1 MSKVLKYNYEDSAI
15 AGTTSVSLTLPT
27 LNFAQDFRVKQDDS
41 KEAIITNLTSPIDQP
56 ERIRWAHSDV
66 SDVYKGAGID
76 PTLYY
81 QSRKGTQVL
90 VQLTDILSVEDDD
103 VPEYKAVLPLSV
115 HMVIKVP
122 NNDLITEDVIMQEI
136 SRLVAALYETTGTET
151 VPRLRGILRGALL
164 PTAL

>member
-1 MSKVLKYNYEDSAI
+1 MAKALVNNYKDTVI
-15 AGTTSVSLTLPT
+15 DGTTSVSLTLPT
-27 LNFAQDFRVKQDDS
+27 LNYARDFRVKLDGG
-41 KEAIITNLTSPIDQP
+41 KESIITNLTSPIDQP
-56 ERIRWAHSDV
+56 ERFRFAHSDV
-66 SDVYKGAGID
+66 ADVYKGSGID

-90 VQLTDILSVEDDD
+90 VQLTDVLGIEDPD

-122 NNDLITEDVIMQEI
+122 NNDLITEDVIMGEV
-136 SRLVAALYETTGTET
+136 SRMIAGLYETTGTTTE
-151 VPRLRGILRGALL
+151 PRLRGILRGALL